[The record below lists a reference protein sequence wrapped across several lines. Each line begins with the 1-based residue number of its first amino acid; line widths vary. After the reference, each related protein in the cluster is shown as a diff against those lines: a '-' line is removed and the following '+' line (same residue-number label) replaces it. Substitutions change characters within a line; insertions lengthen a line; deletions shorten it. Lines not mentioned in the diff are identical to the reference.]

1 MNTKLQKIYEERAK
15 FYNLELSTFESEGAT
30 VLEVESLR
38 NENYFTIAEF
48 DKHLVIRVDPEMELL
63 FDKTMTSG
71 KSPKELLNIIEAHYK
86 NLGRTLSKTFC
97 FYYYL
102 KDEKLNV
109 ESDLMIERITNS
121 NSGKLDVFLDGLSEE
136 EIDLADIELDN
147 LDPVI
152 FGGFVQ
158 GNMKGYVSHRYP
170 NGHTGLADIGIV
182 IDQAYRGKRFGKAML
197 VHEVNWCLRNEI
209 IPMYVLLDSNESS
222 KGLVESLGFEKIC
235 DLYMLE

>member
-1 MNTKLQKIYEERAK
+1 MDLP
-15 FYNLELSTFESEGAT
+15 
-30 VLEVESLR
+30 
-38 NENYFTIAEF
+38 F
-48 DKHLVIRVDPEMELL
+48 DKKMISSKSQEELL
-63 FDKTMTSG
+63 S
-71 KSPKELLNIIEAHYK
+71 IIETHYK
-86 NLGRTLSKTFC
+86 TLGRSLNKTFC

-109 ESDLMIERITNS
+109 ESDLLIERITNK
-121 NSGKLDVFLDGLSEE
+121 NSGKLDAFLDSLSEE

-158 GNMKGYVSHRYP
+158 GNMKAYVSHRYP
-170 NGHTGLADIGIV
+170 NGHLGIADIGIV
-182 IDQAYRGKRFGKAML
+182 IDQAYRGKGFGKEVL
-197 VHEVNWCLRNEI
+197 VHEVNWCLTNGI
-209 IPMYVLLDSNESS
+209 IPMYVLLDSNKPS